1 MSVRRP
7 FPGTG
12 IAESYL
18 NGEPGDNA
26 TADRYQVVL
35 HVTAETLEPVQ
46 LASRKCALASHL
58 DDGPHVTAETSR
70 RIACDASIFRLVED
84 EDGKPL
90 PIGRKSRSIP

>member
-35 HVTAETLEPVQ
+35 HVTAET
-46 LASRKCALASHL
+46 
-58 DDGPHVTAETSR
+58 SR